1 MGQNE
6 TWNASPSASLRTE
19 ALNRKLA
26 EAGGITIGSGWL
38 HKKGGRYI
46 VTGKAI
52 DTDTG
57 DVRIQYKRF
66 GGPGYDPIAERD
78 ITFSRPLSEW
88 TVDRF
93 IELR

>member
-1 MGQNE
+1 MKLTTDQIH
-6 TWNASPSASLRTE
+6 
-19 ALNRKLA
+19 RKFA
-26 EAGGITIGSGWL
+26 EAGSISIGSGWL

-46 VTGKAI
+46 VTGKAL

-57 DVRIQYKRF
+57 EIRIQYKRY
-66 GGPGYDPIAERD
+66 GGPDYDPQAERD